1 MRSAQ
6 DKYTKLEQ
14 WARSR
19 WSSAQERVFAWSAEV
34 CLLYPALCAMSAQAT
49 HQACLQY
56 VWEVAGMLTRHIQ
69 LASQIRSVTV

>member
-1 MRSAQ
+1 MACSVQ

-34 CLLYPALCAMSAQAT
+34 CLLHPAACA
-49 HQACLQY
+49 
-56 VWEVAGMLTRHIQ
+56 I
-69 LASQIRSVTV
+69 LA